1 MTSLLIAFFI
11 VMFFYFV
18 RNEIK
23 TFVRQMKAVVKWLVP
38 KPTLTEEQELWDK
51 IVAAGGCVE
60 CKTYPKAFH
69 EGPSGGICTN
79 IFCAHCGQGYNVA
92 PTVHWA
98 ERIHKDVRY
107 MSRRN

>member
-1 MTSLLIAFFI
+1 MSSLWIAVFI
-11 VMFFYFV
+11 VGFIYIM
-18 RNEIK
+18 RNEVRI
-23 TFVRQMKAVVKWLVP
+23 FVRQIKALVKWLGP
-38 KPTLTEEQELWDK
+38 KPVMTEEQILWDK

-60 CKTYPKAFH
+60 CKTYPKKFY

-92 PTVHWA
+92 PTVQWA

-107 MSRRN
+107 MRRG